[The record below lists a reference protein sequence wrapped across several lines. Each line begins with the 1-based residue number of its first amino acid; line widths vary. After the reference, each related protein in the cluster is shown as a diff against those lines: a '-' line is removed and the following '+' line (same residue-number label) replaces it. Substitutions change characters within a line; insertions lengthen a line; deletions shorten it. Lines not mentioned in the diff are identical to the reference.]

1 MIRSLN
7 TAARAMQ
14 MEQTRIDAL
23 ANNLANASASGFRQV
38 ITRLAEPAN
47 GTGAAPVRDAAAAIG
62 ARETGGGGTGTGG
75 TGGTGGTPTGG
86 RTGAGPTGIARWT
99 PATRADLSHA
109 LDARPGPIQQS
120 GRDTDV
126 AVMGR
131 GFFEVTTPEG
141 PRYTRNGS
149 FILDAEK
156 RLTTPDGLPVAG
168 DGGEIR
174 IDGGDFTIAADGTV
188 NVAGQN
194 VGRIKLVDFAD
205 PSKLEHMGDAL
216 LKAPADLAPQPLSAT
231 DTIMAQGHVEGSN
244 VNAIDTLV
252 AMIEAQ
258 RAFEIQSKVLQTE
271 NDLLSKSVNNLP
283 RTSA

>member
-1 MIRSLN
+1 VIRSLN

-47 GTGAAPVRDAAAAIG
+47 ASQAGAAGRDAAAAIG
-62 ARETGGGGTGTGG
+62 ARDTGGGGTGG
-75 TGGTGGTPTGG
+75 TGPGAAG
-86 RTGAGPTGIARWT
+86 GAGAAGAPRWA
-99 PATRADLSHA
+99 PVTRADLSHA
-109 LDARPGPIQQS
+109 LDARPGPIQPS

-131 GFFEVTTPEG
+131 GFFEITTAEG

-149 FILDAEK
+149 FILDSER
-156 RLTTPDGLPVAG
+156 RLTTPDGRPVAG

-174 IDGGDFTIAADGTV
+174 IDGNDFTIGADGTV
-188 NVAGQN
+188 NVDGQN
-194 VGRIKLVDFAD
+194 VARIKLVDFAD
-205 PSKLEHMGDAL
+205 PSRLEHMGDSL
-216 LKAPADLAPQPLSAT
+216 LKAPADLAPQPMAAA

-244 VNAIDTLV
+244 VNTIDTLV

-258 RAFEIQSKVLQTE
+258 RAFEIQSKVMQTE

-283 RTSA
+283 RTNA

>member
-23 ANNLANASASGFRQV
+23 ANNLANASATGFRQV
-38 ITRLAEPAN
+38 ITRLAEPA
-47 GTGAAPVRDAAAAIG
+47 GAAQAGAAGRDAIAATG
-62 ARETGGGGTGTGG
+62 NREPGSGG
-75 TGGTGGTPTGG
+75 TGGTGGAGGTGSVSPAGTP
-86 RTGAGPTGIARWT
+86 RWA
-99 PATRADLSHA
+99 PVTRADLSHV
-109 LDARPGPIQQS
+109 LDARPGPMQPS

-131 GFFEVTTPEG
+131 GFFEITTAEG

-149 FILDAEK
+149 FILDSER
-156 RLTTPDGLPVAG
+156 RLTTPDGRPVAG

-174 IDGGDFTIAADGTV
+174 IDGGDFTIGADGTV
-188 NVAGQN
+188 SVDGQN

-205 PSKLEHMGDAL
+205 PSKLEHMGDSL
-216 LKAPADLAPQPLSAT
+216 LKAPADMAAQPLAAA

-244 VNAIDTLV
+244 VNPIDTLV

-283 RTSA
+283 RTNA

>member
-23 ANNLANASASGFRQV
+23 ANNLANASATGFRQV
-38 ITRLAEPAN
+38 ITRLAEPASA
-47 GTGAAPVRDAAAAIG
+47 TQAAAGGRDAIAATG
-62 ARETGGGGTGTGG
+62 AREAAGGGTGGAGAT
-75 TGGTGGTPTGG
+75 GTP
-86 RTGAGPTGIARWT
+86 RWA
-99 PATRADLSHA
+99 PVTRADLSHA
-109 LDARPGPIQQS
+109 LDARPGPIQPS

-131 GFFEVTTPEG
+131 GFFEITTAEG

-149 FILDAEK
+149 FILDSER
-156 RLTTPDGLPVAG
+156 RLTTPDGHPVAG

-174 IDGGDFTIAADGTV
+174 IDGGDFTIGADGTV
-188 NVAGQN
+188 NVDGQN

-205 PSKLEHMGDAL
+205 PTKLEHMGDSL
-216 LKAPADLAPQPLSAT
+216 LKAPADLAPQPVPTT

-244 VNAIDTLV
+244 VNTIDTLV

>member
-7 TAARAMQ
+7 TSARAMQ

-38 ITRLAEPAN
+38 ITRLAEPGNTPQA
-47 GTGAAPVRDAAAAIG
+47 GAAGRDALAATG
-62 ARETGGGGTGTGG
+62 TRETGGGGIGG
-75 TGGTGGTPTGG
+75 TGGAGAAGTP
-86 RTGAGPTGIARWT
+86 RWA
-99 PATRADLSHA
+99 PVTRADLSHA
-109 LDARPGPIQQS
+109 LDARPGPIQPS

-131 GFFEVTTPEG
+131 GFFEITTAEG

-149 FILDAEK
+149 FILDSER
-156 RLTTPDGLPVAG
+156 RLTTPDGRPVAG

-174 IDGGDFTIAADGTV
+174 IDGGDFTIGADGTV
-188 NVAGQN
+188 NVDGQN

-205 PSKLEHMGDAL
+205 PSKLEHMGDSL
-216 LKAPADLAPQPLSAT
+216 LKAPADLAPQPLAAA

-244 VNAIDTLV
+244 VNTIDTLV

-258 RAFEIQSKVLQTE
+258 RAFEIQSKVMQTE

-283 RTSA
+283 RTNA